1 MRKISGSRGIA
12 YSVEMLAGKIK
23 ETKQHKTKKED
34 LSNLVYNFIDR
45 YIQEHD
51 LKRVKVSLVVYKSL
65 KSI

>member
-1 MRKISGSRGIA
+1 
-12 YSVEMLAGKIK
+12 MLAGKIK